1 MVLNRSLDSKLPQR
15 EHHALANYHRQVLQR
30 LFPKMNEWGPQAHGF
45 QVSIPKLFLED
56 LGGGHSFGTTVQALL
71 ISMILSSSWA
81 GGIAALNEAGRWQ
94 SATAMMEAFYISA
107 LQKLVSKDLGK
118 FVLFMVA
125 WWLICVFLAHVCV
138 VYNIVN
144 HILGYFR

>member
-1 MVLNRSLDSKLPQR
+1 
-15 EHHALANYHRQVLQR
+15 
-30 LFPKMNEWGPQAHGF
+30 
-45 QVSIPKLFLED
+45 
-56 LGGGHSFGTTVQALL
+56 
-71 ISMILSSSWA
+71 MILSSSWA

-125 WWLICVFLAHVCV
+125 WWLICVFLAHVRV